1 VTAADVFTFVIVVVL
16 VVALL
21 DPADR
26 ISK

>member
-21 DPADR
+21 ELADR

>member
-1 VTAADVFTFVIVVVL
+1 VTAANVFTFVIVVVL

-21 DPADR
+21 ELADR